1 MNDVVYTIE
10 EYISYEGTTTLG
22 IYTDKATAREKLCKF
37 LASKQEKFT
46 FREDDKWNGDEWV
59 NEYGTA
65 YYYIAE
71 TKLNQ
76 DI

>member
-1 MNDVVYTIE
+1 MDSVFTIE
-10 EYISYEGTTTLG
+10 EYISCEGTTTLG
-22 IYTDKATAREKLCKF
+22 IYTDKAIAREKLCKF

-46 FREDDKWNGDEWV
+46 LNEYYKLNGDEWV